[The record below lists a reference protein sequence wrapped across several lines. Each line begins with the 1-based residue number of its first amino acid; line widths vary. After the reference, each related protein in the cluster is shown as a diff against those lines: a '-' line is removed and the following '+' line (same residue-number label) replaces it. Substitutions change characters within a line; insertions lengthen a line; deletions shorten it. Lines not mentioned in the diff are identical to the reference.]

1 MKIESHIIR
10 RVRFVGK
17 APLREGESPASPP
30 ILSVKLDTAAG
41 IRLDLVFRADQAR
54 QLRTMLRTALESL
67 D

>member
-1 MKIESHIIR
+1 MKIEPHVVR
-10 RVRFVGK
+10 RVRFVGR

-30 ILSVKLDTAAG
+30 ILSVRLDTATG

-54 QLRTMLRTALESL
+54 QLRTMLRTALQSL